1 MKFEDYRSE
10 LLNPVIKAK
19 GSKAS
24 FESLFAAIAQMIK
37 VRFGFDTEVRAQ
49 NDPNCPFDIWGM
61 AQDTLYLI
69 SVDKDLFWDF
79 DGEIGAIDANKV
91 IADVWR
97 FVNAAASSNGISD
110 LQNTRGMIA
119 EAISRLAHGDTN
131 TEIKKVKIL
140 GFVFNA
146 ADATVSA
153 ERSYRANLLKFSMQV
168 ISLYSLWQQG
178 ITLPVLHAKQES
190 SVQQE
195 SSDFRPIS
203 CEGDVGK
210 QNSSNISE
218 VGEDRQLVNAPV
230 DDENIFDLSEKEDE
244 AQSIRSVQDENT
256 FREMLINE
264 ATSNIGLTL
273 YNLFDAVID
282 VLQEDETRDEIVPA
296 HCGVRTY
303 GVKKFAVDGWGLDET
318 NNTLSLYLLDPEYLS
333 PGNFGK
339 TNLEALSKYVLNFV
353 ELSIKGILADR
364 ILDYSTEEGNLAYRI
379 EHAFK
384 EFDSRYNRIDI
395 VILTMRK
402 KVLRN
407 AMEET
412 TCMGVPCRISVIDYR
427 DLYQLNEASALA
439 ELEIDFTE
447 PKFGAQPLPMISAV
461 DRPGVQYKAYVG
473 KIRADVLAG
482 LYEEY
487 GQRILAA
494 NVRAFL
500 MTSGKVNRDM
510 QKTIKSEPDKFFA
523 YNNGICVVAAGISS
537 EDRTGI
543 SLINKARDFQ
553 IVNGGQT
560 TASLHY
566 AKKNG
571 IRIDNIFVQM
581 KLSVVPHGNDQGGFE
596 RQQFVQNI
604 SRYANSQNKVTDSD
618 LGTNT
623 QFQIKFEQAC
633 RKSGFFS
640 EGNLCY
646 WYYERARGTYK
657 VEKNKSKLTK
667 SKATDFTKKYPQKFD
682 KTELAKWIKSWGEEP
697 QMASVGA
704 QKCFFDFSRDL
715 EIKEKTDGLDFC
727 TTDFFKYAVGKGI
740 LYRHIDLQVAA
751 SQWYQAQRSY
761 KINIV
766 GYTMGLLRKG
776 IEEMFPGCELNFRR
790 IWDSQRTPTKN
801 DKIKTFDPLS
811 REISTILDPI
821 TETLAMHARAIFDD
835 DRRPISDVG
844 EWVKKAECWKMMS
857 AEIPSLE
864 KYREQLASM
873 VCLVPEAYQIR
884 SWRENRG

>member
-1 MKFEDYRSE
+1 MKFEDYRSQ
-10 LLNPVIKAK
+10 LLKPVIESN
-19 GSKAS
+19 GTPAS
-24 FESLFAAIAQMIK
+24 FDTLFADVARMIK
-37 VRFGFDTEVRAQ
+37 ARLGFDIEVRPKD
-49 NDPNCPFDIWGM
+49 DPQCPFDIWGM

-79 DGEIGAIDANKV
+79 EGEIGAVDANRV
-91 IADVWR
+91 IADVWH

-110 LQNTRGMIA
+110 LQSTRGMIA

-131 TEIKKVKIL
+131 TSIKNIKIL

-146 ADATVSA
+146 ADATVSG
-153 ERSYRANLLKFSMQV
+153 ERSYRANLLKFTMQV
-168 ISLYSLWQQG
+168 ISLYSLWQHG
-178 ITLPVLHAKQES
+178 ISLPAPVQEVS
-190 SVQQE
+190 LERVTNEQDAIPLESDESQHDGSVPVSLEQ
-195 SSDFRPIS
+195 
-203 CEGDVGK
+203 
-210 QNSSNISE
+210 
-218 VGEDRQLVNAPV
+218 EDRSADVQAEEV
-230 DDENIFDLSEKEDE
+230 NIFDLSEAEETGSVRGTQDEKEFREILIKE
-244 AQSIRSVQDENT
+244 AQSNT
-256 FREMLINE
+256 
-264 ATSNIGLTL
+264 GLTSYDL
-273 YNLFDAVID
+273 YDAVVDI
-282 VLQEDETRDEIVPA
+282 LQEDETYDEILPA
-296 HCGVRTY
+296 HRSIRSCGAR
-303 GVKKFAVDGWGLDET
+303 KFAVDGYGLDET

-333 PGNFGK
+333 SGNFGK
-339 TNLEALSKYVLNFV
+339 ADLETLSKYVMNFV
-353 ELSIKGILADR
+353 ELSAKGVLVGG
-364 ILDYSTEEGNLAYRI
+364 ILDYSTPDGSLSYQIEQAY
-379 EHAFK
+379 K
-384 EFDSRYNRIDI
+384 DPDSRYNRINV
-395 VILTMRK
+395 VILTMRR

-412 TCMGVPCRISVIDYR
+412 TCAGVPCRITAIDYR
-427 DLYQLNEASALA
+427 DLYQLNEANAVA
-439 ELEIDFTE
+439 ELEIDFTD

-473 KIRADVLAG
+473 KIRADVLSD

-500 MTSGKVNRDM
+500 MTGGRVNRDM
-510 QKTIKSEPDKFFA
+510 QKTIKNEPDKFFA

-537 EDRTGI
+537 EERTGI

-566 AKKNG
+566 AKKHG
-571 IRIDNIFVQM
+571 VRIDSIFVQM
-581 KLSVVPHGNDQGGFE
+581 KLSVVPYDSEGEGFD
-596 RQQFVQNI
+596 RQEFVQNI

-640 EGNLCY
+640 GGNLCY

-657 VEKNKSKLTK
+657 VEKNKAKQTK
-667 SKATDFTKKYPQKFD
+667 SKAADFAKRYPQKFD
-682 KTELAKWIKSWGEEP
+682 KTELAKWIKSWGDEP

-715 EIKEKTDGLDFC
+715 ASKEKTDGLDFC

-751 SQWYQAQRSY
+751 SQWFQAQRSY
-761 KINIV
+761 KVNIV

-776 IEEMFPGCELNFRR
+776 IDELFPGYELDFKRV
-790 IWDSQRTPTKN
+790 WATQRSPEKN

-811 REISTILDPI
+811 QGISSVLDPI
-821 TETLAMHARAIFDD
+821 IGLLAKHARAIFDD
-835 DRRPISDVG
+835 ERRSVSDVG
-844 EWVKKAECWKMMS
+844 EWVKKAECWKMMKD
-857 AEIPSLE
+857 EIPSLE
-864 KYREQLASM
+864 QYRDQLRSL
-873 VCLVPEAYQIR
+873 VCPVPENYQIR
-884 SWRENRG
+884 SWRGNRG

>member
-1 MKFEDYRSE
+1 MKFEEYRSQ
-10 LLNPVIKAK
+10 LLRPVIENS
-19 GSKAS
+19 GTTAS
-24 FESLFAAIAQMIK
+24 FEALFASVAQMIK
-37 VRFGFDTEVRAQ
+37 ARLGFDIEVRPKD
-49 NDPNCPFDIWGM
+49 DPDCPFDIWGM

-79 DGEIGAIDANKV
+79 EGEIGAVDANRV
-91 IADVWR
+91 IASVWH

-131 TEIKKVKIL
+131 TSIKNIKIL

-146 ADATVSA
+146 ADVTVST
-153 ERSYRANLLKFSMQV
+153 ERSYRANLLKFTMQV
-168 ISLYSLWQQG
+168 ISLYSLWQHG
-178 ITLPVLHAKQES
+178 IALPAPAQEFS
-190 SVQQE
+190 SE
-195 SSDFRPIS
+195 SKTN
-203 CEGDVGK
+203 GQDVTP
-210 QNSSNISE
+210 
-218 VGEDRQLVNAPV
+218 LVNEGSQQDGPESVNFAQENRSADV
-230 DDENIFDLSEKEDE
+230 QAGDANIFDLSETEE
-244 AQSIRSVQDENT
+244 VGSVRSTQDEKE

-264 ATSNIGLTL
+264 AQSNTGLTS
-273 YNLFDAVID
+273 YNLYDAVID
-282 VLQEDETRDEIVPA
+282 ILQEDETYDEIVPA
-296 HCGVRTY
+296 HCGIRSY
-303 GVKKFAVDGWGLDET
+303 GVRKFAVDGWGLDET
-318 NNTLSLYLLDPEYLS
+318 NNTLSLYLLDPEYS
-333 PGNFGK
+333 SSGNFGK
-339 TNLEALSKYVLNFV
+339 ADLETLSKYVINFV
-353 ELSIKGILADR
+353 ELSAKGVLADR
-364 ILDYSTEEGNLAYRI
+364 ILDYSTEEGNLAYQI
-379 EHAFK
+379 EQAYK
-384 EFDSRYNRIDI
+384 DPDSRYNRIN
-395 VILTMRK
+395 VVLLTMRR

-412 TCMGVPCRISVIDYR
+412 TCAGVTCRITAIDYR
-427 DLYQLNEASALA
+427 DLHQLNEASAVA
-439 ELEIDFTE
+439 ELEIDFTD

-461 DRPGVQYKAYVG
+461 DRPGVRYKAYVG
-473 KIRADVLAG
+473 KMRADVLSG

-500 MTSGKVNRDM
+500 MTAGKVNREM
-510 QKTIKSEPDKFFA
+510 QKTIKNEPDKFFA

-537 EDRTGI
+537 EERTGI

-566 AKKNG
+566 AKKHG

-581 KLSVVPHGNDQGGFE
+581 KLSVVPYDSDEDGFE

-640 EGNLCY
+640 DGNLCY

-657 VEKNKSKLTK
+657 VEKNKAQQTK
-667 SKATDFTKKYPQKFD
+667 SKAADFAKRYPQKFD
-682 KTELAKWIKSWGEEP
+682 KTELAKWIKSWGDEP

-715 EIKEKTDGLDFC
+715 DKKEKTDGLDFC

-751 SQWYQAQRSY
+751 SQWYQEQRSY

-776 IEEMFPGCELNFRR
+776 IDELFPGCELDFKRV
-790 IWDSQRTPTKN
+790 WATQRAPGKN

-811 REISTILDPI
+811 HGISAVLDPI
-821 TETLAMHARAIFDD
+821 TGLLAKHARAIFDD
-835 DRRPISDVG
+835 ERRPISDVG
-844 EWVKKAECWKMMS
+844 EWVKKAECWKMMKD
-857 AEIPSLE
+857 EIPSLE
-864 KYREQLASM
+864 QYREQLRPL
-873 VCLVPEAYQIR
+873 VCPVPESYQIR
-884 SWRENRG
+884 SWRGNRG